1 MFTISKQIVDWN
13 GDLYSVKRVLKETS
27 IKEEFT
33 QEYKEY
39 LGADVVLKKNGMYYF
54 VEKIDE
60 AQIVEEEKLEL
71 DETTE
76 V

>member
-1 MFTISKQIVDWN
+1 MFTIAKQIVDWN
-13 GDLYSVKRVLKETS
+13 GELYSVKRALKESS

-60 AQIVEEEKLEL
+60 AQIVEEDKLEL

>member
-1 MFTISKQIVDWN
+1 MFTIAKQIVDWN
-13 GDLYSVKRVLKETS
+13 GDLYSVKRAIKESS

-60 AQIVEEEKLEL
+60 AQIIVDEDNIEL
-71 DETTE
+71 TE
-76 V
+76 S

>member
-1 MFTISKQIVDWN
+1 MFTIAKQIVDWN
-13 GDLYSVKRVLKETS
+13 GDLYSVKRALKESS

-54 VEKIDE
+54 VEKINE
-60 AQIVEEEKLEL
+60 AQIVEEDNIEL
-71 DETTE
+71 TE
-76 V
+76 S

>member
-60 AQIVEEEKLEL
+60 AQIVEEDISEL
-71 DETTE
+71 TE
-76 V
+76 S